1 MSNDE
6 LKLDQKSEIVE
17 CLYEKNYTIV
27 KVPLRFRNEKFEA
40 LKDIVKAQ
48 EINLDVQAIL
58 AVI

>member
-48 EINLDVQAIL
+48 EMNLDV
-58 AVI
+58 